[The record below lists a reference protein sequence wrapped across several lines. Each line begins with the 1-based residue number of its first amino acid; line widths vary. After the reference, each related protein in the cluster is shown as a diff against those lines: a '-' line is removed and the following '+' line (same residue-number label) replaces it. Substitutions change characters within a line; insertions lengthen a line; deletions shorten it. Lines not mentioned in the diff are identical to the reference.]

1 MWCVGSVAATLLV
14 LGQPPAGGKAGDHF
28 ARVEVRGTLEPWTY
42 NSLTRDR
49 YAVRCT
55 GGEGDRVFVLDLPD
69 DAHRAAAKKLSGRT
83 VVVAGDITQR
93 KEFNGDRPGTHTF
106 AMAIQVKSLKE
117 GEADPKK

>member
-14 LGQPPAGGKAGDHF
+14 LGQPPAGDEAGDHF

-42 NSLTRDR
+42 NPLARDR
-49 YAVRCT
+49 YAVRCK

-69 DAHRAAAKKLSGRT
+69 DAHRAAAKTLSGRT
-83 VVVAGDITQR
+83 VVVTGDITQR
-93 KEFNGDRPGTHTF
+93 KETNGDRPGTHTF

-117 GEADPKK
+117 GGRDPKK